1 MTRII
6 LASASPRR
14 KELLEKIGLKFEIIP
29 SNYDEKLADDNFTYE
44 KIENLAL
51 NKGLDVAK
59 NIKDD
64 AIIISADTVVVLDN
78 KILGKPHSKEEA
90 FNMISGLSGKT
101 HEVIT
106 AIAMLDNKNNKQL
119 IHSVTTKVTFR
130 QISKEEIEKYVST
143 KEPYD
148 KAGGYAAQGIA
159 AIFVEK
165 IEGCFNNVVGIS
177 SFEVNKMLNI
187 LGYHINIE
195 I

>member
-29 SNYDEKLADDNFTYE
+29 SNYDEKLSDDNFTYE

-148 KAGGYAAQGIA
+148 KAGAYAAQGIA

-165 IEGCFNNVVGIS
+165 IEGNYS
-177 SFEVNKMLNI
+177 SAIGLPTHKVYDIIKKYI
-187 LGYHINIE
+187 
-195 I
+195 

>member
-14 KELLEKIGLKFEIIP
+14 KELLEKIGLKFDIIP
-29 SNYDEKLADDNFTYE
+29 SNYDEKLVDNNFTYE

-59 NIKDD
+59 NINDE
-64 AIIISADTVVVLDN
+64 AIIISADTVVVLNN

-90 FNMISGLSGKT
+90 FNMIKELSGKT

-106 AIAMLDNKNNKQL
+106 AIAMLDNRNNKQL

-130 QISKEEIEKYVST
+130 EIELEEIEKYVST
-143 KEPYD
+143 NEPYD
-148 KAGGYAAQGIA
+148 KTSAYAAQGIA

-177 SFEVNKMLNI
+177 SFEVNKMLTM
-187 LGYHINIE
+187 LGYQIDI
-195 I
+195 

>member
-148 KAGGYAAQGIA
+148 KAGAYAAQGIA

>member
-29 SNYDEKLADDNFTYE
+29 SNYDEKLSDDNFTYE

-148 KAGGYAAQGIA
+148 KAGAYAAQGIA

-187 LGYHINIE
+187 LGYQINIE

>member
-1 MTRII
+1 MKRII

-29 SNYDEKLADDNFTYE
+29 SNYDEKLTDDSFTYE
-44 KIENLAL
+44 KIETLAL
-51 NKGLDVAK
+51 NKGLDIVK
-59 NIKDD
+59 DIKDN

-78 KILGKPHSKEEA
+78 KILGKPHTKEEA
-90 FNMISGLSGKT
+90 FAMISALSGKT

-106 AIAMLDNKNNKQL
+106 AIAMLDTENNKQL

-130 QISKEEIEKYVST
+130 KISKDEIERYVST

-148 KAGGYAAQGIA
+148 KAGAYAAQGIA

-177 SFEVNKMLNI
+177 SFEVNKMLNE
-187 LGYHINIE
+187 LDYHINIE
-195 I
+195 N

>member
-1 MTRII
+1 MKRII

-14 KELLEKIGLKFEIIP
+14 KELLEKIGLEFEIIP
-29 SNYDEKLADDNFTYE
+29 SNYDEKLTDDSFTYE
-44 KIENLAL
+44 KIEALAL
-51 NKGLDVAK
+51 NKGLDIAK
-59 NIKDD
+59 DIKDN

-90 FNMISGLSGKT
+90 FNMISALSDKT

-106 AIAMLDNKNNKQL
+106 AIAMLDTGNNKQL

-130 QISKEEIEKYVST
+130 KISKEEIEKYVST

-148 KAGGYAAQGIA
+148 KAGAYAAQGIA

-177 SFEVNKMLNI
+177 SFEVNKMLNE

-195 I
+195 N